1 MSFLKLFF
9 AINSEHSKGGMAK
22 SRADTRAK
30 QSGGSV
36 ANVTHSLKGVRFPAR
51 KADLL
56 NRAKKN
62 DAERAVLELVG
73 EMPDQDY
80 RTMADVMK
88 GFGKAP

>member
-1 MSFLKLFF
+1 
-9 AINSEHSKGGMAK
+9 MAK
-22 SRADTRAK
+22 GRAGGTRAK

-36 ANVTHSLKGVRFPAR
+36 ANVTHSLKGIGFPAS

-56 NRAKKN
+56 DRAKKN
-62 DAERAVLELVG
+62 HAERAVLDLLG

-88 GFGKAP
+88 GFGKAH